1 MKILVITSIAQK
13 ISPLMQ
19 NIFTIASQ
27 NNCQTILVGDRKTGN
42 LECAGVKSISSEEQL
57 SLSWNIVEQLPWNS
71 YSRKNIG
78 YLEALKSGAKWVI
91 ETDDDNLPSRE
102 FFDLD
107 FAPNLEVRMASNM
120 SWLNVYKYFG
130 NQVVWPRGFP
140 LRRILEQKSV
150 ALPVVTITLD
160 SVGVFQ
166 ALADNDPDV
175 DAIFRLTQV
184 LPQNFSSGLPV
195 LLSNG
200 TVCPFNAQATWWN
213 AKYGVLMYFP
223 STISWRVADIWRS
236 YITTFI
242 LQANSVGI
250 VFTGPLVTQIRN
262 SHDLL
267 IDFKEEIDSYLQA
280 DNIWQC
286 LSEID
291 PKAVNGE
298 ISVALFKVYEHL
310 VVKEFIPQEEIRI
323 LKSWISDIKKINIL
337 KDSENAITNL
347 DD

>member
-19 NIFTIASQ
+19 NIFAIASQ
-27 NNCQTILVGDRKTGN
+27 NNCQTILVGDRKSGN
-42 LECAGVKSISSEEQL
+42 LECAGVRSISPEEQI
-57 SLSWNIVEQLPWNS
+57 SFSWSIVEQLPWNS

-78 YLEALKSGAKWVI
+78 YLEALKAGARWVI

-102 FFDLD
+102 FFDLNSGL
-107 FAPNLEVRMASNM
+107 NLEVRMASNM
-120 SWLNVYKYFG
+120 NWLNIYKYFG

-140 LRRILEQKSV
+140 LRKILEQKTV

-160 SVGVFQ
+160 SIGVFQ

-175 DAIFRLTQV
+175 DAIFRLTHA
-184 LPQNFSSGLPV
+184 LPQHFSSDLPV

-213 AKYGVLMYFP
+213 AKYAVLMYFP
-223 STISWRVADIWRS
+223 TTISWRVADIWRS
-236 YITTFI
+236 YIATFI

-267 IDFKEEIDSYLQA
+267 IDFKEEIDCYLQA
-280 DNIWQC
+280 ENIWKC

-291 PKAVNGE
+291 PEAVYGE
-298 ISVALFKVYEHL
+298 ITGALLKVYKHL
-310 VVKEFIPQEEIRI
+310 VEKGFIPQEEIII
-323 LKSWISDIKKINIL
+323 LESWISDIEIIQYLNK
-337 KDSENAITNL
+337 
-347 DD
+347 